1 MALSVLSVW
10 LIIHN
15 FSRPRYTWNTSCSII
30 YMYKWSLWIS
40 FREKGIEFESKRK
53 HVNELQCTYYRFTCT
68 HKIYNVQHDKLMWGQ
83 KTSTIFLR
91 WQKTQSYNVGI
102 YIFTYLSLE
111 VQCKN
116 MHCVGCTWTE
126 GKHVSHYTK
135 CIDIP
140 QGLSQH
146 QED

>member
-1 MALSVLSVW
+1 
-10 LIIHN
+10 
-15 FSRPRYTWNTSCSII
+15 
-30 YMYKWSLWIS
+30 MYAQD
-40 FREKGIEFESKRK
+40 
-53 HVNELQCTYYRFTCT
+53 LQCTT
-68 HKIYNVQHDKLMWGQ
+68 
-83 KTSTIFLR
+83 
-91 WQKTQSYNVGI
+91 WQANVGAEDFH
-102 YIFTYLSLE
+102 YLLEVAKNTKLQCRNIFTYLSLE